1 MGGRSTWPWTP
12 KYKLY
17 LPRLQVL
24 LLSPSLP
31 PPSRY
36 SGGRTTSSL
45 AANPQIV
52 SSSWLSQ
59 PAKEKSYCPHR
70 PTLLPSRSFPGM
82 ESNRIKSSFF
92 TERLRPRLSLWEQ
105 NATNC
110 DASIV
115 RAIQW
120 AFHFQSQSKLKS
132 ACTSR
137 LTQKQQLALK
147 LQLYCFA
154 MSEAKV
160 KIISWPDIVSI
171 ILALCKAAVQ
181 MSPEMMMWIISNT
194 NFIFMWNY
202 SNAAVQ
208 HELPEPNQILRSI
221 PSSECALDNKVLFCE
236 SVQYIKVDS
245 LGQCVRYNTLIWAIS
260 ISEAGTIKLVCCIS
274 NFFWIPD
281 LCIPLMPSVDGMVD
295 AAATLTTGCISTQI
309 LSC

>member
-1 MGGRSTWPWTP
+1 
-12 KYKLY
+12 
-17 LPRLQVL
+17 
-24 LLSPSLP
+24 
-31 PPSRY
+31 
-36 SGGRTTSSL
+36 
-45 AANPQIV
+45 
-52 SSSWLSQ
+52 
-59 PAKEKSYCPHR
+59 
-70 PTLLPSRSFPGM
+70 
-82 ESNRIKSSFF
+82 
-92 TERLRPRLSLWEQ
+92 
-105 NATNC
+105 
-110 DASIV
+110 
-115 RAIQW
+115 
-120 AFHFQSQSKLKS
+120 
-132 ACTSR
+132 
-137 LTQKQQLALK
+137 
-147 LQLYCFA
+147 

-181 MSPEMMMWIISNT
+181 MSPEMMWNISNT

-221 PSSECALDNKVLFCE
+221 PSSECSLDNKVLFCE

-281 LCIPLMPSVDGMVD
+281 LCIPLMPSVDGMAD